1 MTISLSHCRAPAL
14 TPRALPLYT
23 LPLCIALC
31 AAAPAFAQEDTSRT
45 LAPVLITGA
54 RFASDPGLLPIG
66 ATVISAAD
74 IRRAGVGD
82 VNAAIRTI
90 GGVSGR
96 QSLDGSPDFGLDLRG
111 FGASSSQNLV
121 VVLDGV
127 RLSENE
133 LSSAMLSAIPIDSV
147 ERIEITRGGASV
159 LYGDGATGGVINI
172 VTKRPTKRS
181 GRGSVFAEIGQ
192 FGQRAARAS
201 MAQAWD
207 GFALDAALGAQR
219 SDNYRANNEFKQR
232 NFSGG
237 AQWTSREGRMGLRI
251 DSARQDARLPGA
263 LTETQFNADPR
274 QTFHPDDFGSLDSDR
289 VTAFIERRI
298 GSFDLAADLSHRE
311 RTTHATFVDPY
322 AAYVSGAT
330 GRQTQFSPRLRHLA
344 DVGDVRNELV
354 VGLDFVRWNRA
365 TESAYAGF
373 PSSDAKASQ
382 SSRAIYVRD
391 EVRAGKARI
400 AAGARHERFDKD
412 FSDPLGYA
420 TNAYQDSPSQNAWE
434 LQGSF
439 DAAPLLTV
447 YAKAGQ
453 SYRVA
458 NVDENSATP
467 VSNKPL
473 SGQTSHDIELGAT
486 WGDTVQQLT
495 ARVFR
500 HKLNNEIFY
509 DSSVFANINLDPT
522 RRQGVEIDAIAR
534 IAAGWRLSAHMQH
547 VQATFTAGPNAGK
560 AMVLVPKNIVSARLS
575 WVPADGQSADIGA
588 QWVDRQHYGSVTDN
602 SCQARPVASFATLD
616 GRYAKKIGA
625 WEVAL
630 SVLNLADKQYF
641 SNAFMGSSP
650 GCNQGVY
657 PADGR
662 QMKMSARYD
671 F

>member
-1 MTISLSHCRAPAL
+1 MNSPLIRRRAPACPL
-14 TPRALPLYT
+14 RALPLA
-23 LPLCIALC
+23 IALC
-31 AAAPAFAQEDTSRT
+31 FSAAPAFAQDAPSQV
-45 LAPVLITGA
+45 LPPVLITGA

-66 ATVISAAD
+66 ATVISADD

-82 VNAAIRTI
+82 VNAAIRKI
-90 GGVSGR
+90 GGVYGR

-111 FGASSSQNLV
+111 FGTNSSQNLV

-172 VTKRPTKRS
+172 ITKRPGKQA
-181 GRGSVFAEIGQ
+181 GRGSVYAEVGQ
-192 FGQRAARAS
+192 FGERAARAS

-219 SDNYRANNEFKQR
+219 TDNYRANNEFKQR
-232 NFSGG
+232 NFTGG

-263 LTETQFNADPR
+263 LTEALFNADPR
-274 QTFHPDDFGSLDSDR
+274 QTVHPDDFGSLDTDR
-289 VTAFIERRI
+289 VTAFIERRA

-322 AAYVSGAT
+322 GAFVSGST
-330 GRQTQFSPRLRHLA
+330 GRQTQFSPRVRHLA
-344 DVGDVRNELV
+344 DVGDVKNELV
-354 VGLDFVRWNRA
+354 AGLDFVRWNRS
-365 TESAYAGF
+365 TESDYAGF

-400 AAGARHERFDKD
+400 AAGARHEHFDKD
-412 FSDPLGYA
+412 FSDPFGYP
-420 TNAYQDSPSQNAWE
+420 TVAYHDSPSLNAWE
-434 LQGSF
+434 LQGGF
-439 DAAPLLTV
+439 DVMPMLTL
-447 YAKAGQ
+447 YTKAGQ

-458 NVDENSATP
+458 NVDENSATR
-467 VSNKPL
+467 VANKPL
-473 SGQTSHDIELGAT
+473 AGQTSHDVELGAT
-486 WGDTVQQLT
+486 FGDTAQQLT

-509 DSSVFANINLDPT
+509 DASVFSNINLDPT
-522 RRQGVEIDAIAR
+522 RRQGVEIDAMTR
-534 IAAGWRLSAHMQH
+534 IGADWRLNAHMQH
-547 VQATFTAGPNAGK
+547 VQATFTEGPNAGK
-560 AMVLVPKNIVSARLS
+560 EMVLVPKNIVTARLS
-575 WVPADGQSADIGA
+575 WVPADGQTADIGA
-588 QWVDRQHYGSVTDN
+588 QWVDRQRYGSVIDN
-602 SCQARPVASFATLD
+602 SCPARPVPAFTTLD
-616 GRYAKKIGA
+616 GRYAKKLGA

-630 SVLNLADKQYF
+630 SVLNITDKQYF

-650 GCNQGVY
+650 ACKQGVY
-657 PADGR
+657 PSDGR
-662 QMKMSARYD
+662 QMKVSARYD